1 MDKKYKV
8 LFHLDAAKEEK
19 HISILRNIEN
29 VIADLGEKSIE
40 VELVVHGKAMS
51 LFQKTTS
58 QQEKLSELASK
69 GVVLAAC
76 QNTMKSMELKKT
88 DLIKEAQVVS
98 SGIGEIVRKQAD
110 GWLYIRP

>member
-8 LFHLDAAKEEK
+8 LFHLDAPKEEK

-29 VIADLGEKSIE
+29 LIADLGEKSVE
-40 VELVVHGKAMS
+40 VELVVHGKAMP

-58 QQEKLSELASK
+58 QEKKLAELASK
-69 GVVLAAC
+69 GVILAAC
-76 QNTMKSMELKKT
+76 QNTMKSMGLKKT
-88 DLIKEAQVVS
+88 DLIKQAEVVS
-98 SGIGEIVRKQAD
+98 SGIGELVRKQAD

>member
-19 HISILRNIEN
+19 HISVLRNIEN
-29 VIADLGEKSIE
+29 LIADLGEKSVE

-58 QQEKLSELASK
+58 QKEKLSKLASQ
-69 GVVLAAC
+69 GVSLAAC
-76 QNTMKSMELKKT
+76 HNTMKAMGLEKS
-88 DLIKEAQVVS
+88 DLVEQVQVVS
-98 SGIGEIVRKQAD
+98 SGVGEIIRKQGD